1 MQATDR
7 SAIRPGLRSV
17 VASPA
22 ALRQILEATS
32 LPAGLV
38 DEILGEVGTPWLM
51 GAHDD
56 VVAGE
61 AVLCHPPLAPGE
73 VRAVANPTDQPGV
86 FRLTVVAEDRPGLL
100 AGTAGAL
107 AGEGLSIVDAA
118 VTVLP
123 ERRITLQRVAVLA
136 QPSAPFDDKEWARVG
151 HRLRAV
157 LGEHLTVPVVWVPEP
172 PVVVETQPQQLG
184 RVLVTVRAPD
194 RIGLLHAAASWFEE
208 HGCNVEACHASS
220 GSGRATDVF
229 VIAGHVDPPALAAA
243 LGGAP
248 AAVGHGGF
256 FPIRIGAGMV
266 RGAVTLPWKVAGT
279 VGRVLRGPQA

>member
-1 MQATDR
+1 MAT
-7 SAIRPGLRSV
+7 GLRFY

-22 ALRQILEATS
+22 ALRRILEGTS
-32 LPAGLV
+32 LPVELV
-38 DEILGEVGTPWLM
+38 DEILGDVGTPWLM
-51 GAHDD
+51 IAPDE

-73 VRAVANPTDQPGV
+73 VRAVAKPTDQPGT
-86 FRLTVVAEDRPGLL
+86 FRLTVVAEDRAGLL

-107 AGEGLSIVDAA
+107 ASEGLSIVDAA

-123 ERRITLQRVAVLA
+123 QSRLALQRVAVLA
-136 QPSAPFDDKEWARVG
+136 PSPGPFDDCEWDRVG
-151 HRLRAV
+151 QRLRAV
-157 LGEHLTVPVVWVPEP
+157 LGEHRSVPVAWVPEP

-194 RIGLLHAAASWFEE
+194 RIGLLHAAAAWFAD

-220 GSGRATDVF
+220 HAGQATDVF

-248 AAVGHGGF
+248 VAAAHGGF
-256 FPIRIGAGMV
+256 FPVRVGAGLV
-266 RGAVTLPWKVAGT
+266 KGAVMLPWRAAGT
-279 VGRVLRGPQA
+279 AARVLRGPRS

>member
-1 MQATDR
+1 M
-7 SAIRPGLRSV
+7 
-17 VASPA
+17 ASPA
-22 ALRQILEATS
+22 DLRRILEATS
-32 LPAGLV
+32 LPADLV

-51 GAHDD
+51 GAPAE

-61 AVLCHPPLAPGE
+61 AVLCHPPLAAGE

-107 AGEGLSIVDAA
+107 ASEGLSVVDAA
-118 VTVLP
+118 TTVLP
-123 ERRITLQRVAVLA
+123 RSRLALQRVAVLA
-136 QPSAPFDDKEWARVG
+136 PPTLPFDDAEWERVG

-157 LGEHLTVPVVWVPEP
+157 LGERLSVPVAWAPEP

-194 RIGLLHAAASWFEE
+194 RIGLLHAAASWFEG

-220 GSGRATDVF
+220 GDGTATDVF
-229 VIAGHVDPPALAAA
+229 LIAGHVDPPALAAA

-248 AAVGHGGF
+248 AAVSHGGF
-256 FPIRIGAGMV
+256 FPVRLGIELF
-266 RGAVTLPWKVAGT
+266 RGAATFPWRVAGI
-279 VGRVLRGPQA
+279 VGRALRGPEQ